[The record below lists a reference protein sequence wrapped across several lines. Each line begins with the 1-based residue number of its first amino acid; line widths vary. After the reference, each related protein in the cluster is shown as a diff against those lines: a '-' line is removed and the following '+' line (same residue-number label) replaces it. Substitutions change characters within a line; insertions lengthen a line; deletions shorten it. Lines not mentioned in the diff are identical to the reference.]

1 MAVLTNQ
8 TLEYES
14 AQSQQAFAALTDSG
28 DHKTFTTTTKPW
40 SQADGYDAVIAP
52 YGLINGGAITP
63 AAALGNNNVDVA
75 AMLLMAPGMTG
86 ASTTTGQKSVSA
98 ATNVAATRGTTNG
111 YRITSITVDSTGAVT
126 AVAGTESTAFSETR
140 GAAGG
145 PPLIPVG
152 SIEIGQVRLTSIT
165 AAVVT
170 ASEIYQVVGTHQ
182 ERYDYPVYAVDYL
195 RGKVT
200 FATDLPLIHTGTIA
214 KSVRVRVATPVFA
227 EIANARDWVPGE
239 TSNSTSSEDTYT
251 GPIGKVSSSIGQ
263 ATFTA
268 FLRDGVTDG
277 LLAKAGQKLLFRFKP
292 SRNGTAYQLTQGVL
306 GVARTFG
313 VKSAP
318 QGSFT
323 VSPEQ
328 ASVDFDGLS

>member
-1 MAVLTNQ
+1 MAVLTTQ
-8 TLEYES
+8 TIEYES
-14 AQSQQAFAALTDSG
+14 AQSQQAFAALTNSG
-28 DHKTFTTTTKPW
+28 DNKTFTSTTKPW

-52 YGLINGGAITP
+52 YGLINGGVIIP
-63 AAALGNNNVDVA
+63 AAAASNNNVDVS

-86 ASTTTGQKSVSA
+86 ASATTGRISVNA
-98 ATNVAATRGTTNG
+98 ATNVACTRGTTNG

-126 AVAGTESTAFSETR
+126 AVAGTESTAFTETR
-140 GAAGG
+140 GSAGG

-152 SIEIGQVRLTSIT
+152 SVEIGQVRFTSIT
-165 AAVVT
+165 AAVVS

-200 FATDLPLIHTGTIA
+200 FSAALPLIHTGAVA

-227 EIANARDWVPGE
+227 EIANARDWVPAE
-239 TSNSTSSEDTYT
+239 TSNSVSSEDTYT
-251 GPIGKVSSSIGQ
+251 GPLGKVSSSLGQ
-263 ATFTA
+263 AGLTA
-268 FLRDGVTDG
+268 FLGDGLTDG
-277 LLAKAGQKLLFRFKP
+277 LLAKVGQKLIFRFKP
-292 SRNGTAYQLTQGVL
+292 SRNGTPYQLTQGVL

-313 VKSAP
+313 VKSSP
-318 QGSFT
+318 QANFT
-323 VSPEQ
+323 VSAES